1 MNKILIGSQYFF
13 SEYDDFQSKDI
24 DELQIIDTNE
34 FAQMRQI
41 TGQGRCLF
49 QMKRHSSKEDY
60 INWALKSQI
69 GMVLGKFL
77 VPEFNAA
84 IGFSVTDLPKLLPL
98 VEKLDDKHKYE
109 EIIFNSYIQNGAF
122 ALTQE
127 QRDEAYQSYKMTRRI

>member
-1 MNKILIGSQYFF
+1 MNKILVGSQYFF

-77 VPEFNAA
+77 VPEFNAV
-84 IGFSVTDLPKLLPL
+84 IGFSVADLPKLLPL
-98 VEKLDDKHKYE
+98 IEKLDDKHKYE
-109 EIIFNSYIQNGAF
+109 EIIFNSYIQNGTF
-122 ALTQE
+122 ALSQA
-127 QRDEAYQSYKMTRRI
+127 QRDEAYQSYKMTRSI